1 MVLCHIVAHLL
12 LWPMIVNIDNIGGN
26 EKTIVAKDNVKATHT
41 QD

>member
-1 MVLCHIVAHLL
+1 MVLCHIGAHLS

-26 EKTIVAKDNVKATHT
+26 EKTIFAKDNVKVTYT